1 MKNAYTGYFSS
12 QENLQKATQYLQQKN
27 YCSVTSVLS
36 EAIEDARCAA
46 EEVALTANAIQT
58 YTTASILLIA
68 VYIRMN
74 KPLLAQERQES
85 ANRQLQQWRTNTDS
99 MQINELCRYCCQLL
113 ITGCQHSRCVGHYT
127 QQLEELNHAQ
137 EQT

>member
-27 YCSVTSVLS
+27 YYSAGSVLS
-36 EAIEDARCAA
+36 EAIEDARYAA
-46 EEVALTANAIQT
+46 EEVVLAAIAIQI

-74 KPLLAQERQES
+74 KPLLAQEKQES
-85 ANRQLQQWRTNTDS
+85 TNRQLQKWRTNTNS
-99 MQINELCRYCCQLL
+99 VQINELCRYCCQLL